1 MNRSISHCSSELLKL
16 SSSLNYFYD
25 AAYNNGS
32 KALKNELLNALD
44 TDIKVLN
51 EQTKALVSPL
61 TSELKKEYSFKFAT
75 IIVKN
80 LNQYTRGLE
89 FIEIDGR
96 DYLKIMRKEFVYMRR
111 LLNKWRLGL

>member
-16 SSSLNYFYD
+16 STSLNYFYD
-25 AAYNNGS
+25 TAYNHSS
-32 KALKNELLNALD
+32 KAFKNELLHALN

-51 EQTKALVSPL
+51 EQTKALVNPMS
-61 TSELKKEYSFKFAT
+61 SALKKEYSFNFAT
-75 IIVKN
+75 IIIKN

-89 FIEIDGR
+89 FLEIDGR

-111 LLNKWRLGL
+111 LLKKWHLG